1 MALYEDEIDLRPYI
15 LALIHN
21 WWRITLV
28 AVVFTSVALGFSVLQ
43 AREYIATATILLTR
57 SQASLNLAEQF
68 PTVREN
74 IYDPVSRMNALLTI
88 AQSDAIALETL
99 DSVSDKLPADEREL
113 EAIKDQVEVADRG
126 DSILVSAFAQNPE
139 LAAEIANTWAHRTI
153 LAINQAYSGGQPLA
167 EIQRRSSTAKQEYE
181 DAQSALE
188 SFIRANQIT
197 LFQKKIEEANN
208 LLSEAVNDRAWQI
221 SYYYNRKQSMQDL
234 KVKAEALKQQLGSG
248 KRSSAGG
255 IGDAIALLNMH
266 SNAFGIGETSN
277 ARALWLGETSNQV
290 VPDNTAG
297 MTFDLQ
303 LTELSSLDD
312 TPASYAQD
320 LDRIIQQ
327 AESEISKSEE
337 ALNNLNQNL
346 FQGED
351 SDVIEATSARIQE
364 LQTRLENEQARQREL
379 ASNRD
384 LAWEAYQALIQKETE
399 IENAAQ
405 TSNQVTLASR
415 AIPPQNPASR
425 GIVRN
430 ALLAGVLGGLLGIF
444 RVFGIM
450 WWKSLDRPSGPESSI
465 TTFNK
470 AAE

>member
-1 MALYEDEIDLRPYI
+1 MALYEDEIDLRPFI

-21 WWRITLV
+21 WWRAMLV
-28 AVVFTSVALGFSVLQ
+28 AIILALVALGLSLLQ
-43 AREYIATATILLTR
+43 AREYVATATILLTR

-74 IYDPVSRMNALLTI
+74 IYDPGSRMSALLTI
-88 AQSDAIALETL
+88 AQSDAISLATL
-99 DSVSDKLPADEREL
+99 DSVGDKLPADEREI
-113 EAIKDQVEVADRG
+113 EAIEDRVEVTDKG
-126 DSILVSAFAQNPE
+126 DSILVSASAQTPE
-139 LAAEIANTWAHRTI
+139 LAAEIANTWAHQTV
-153 LAINQAYSGGQPLA
+153 LTINQAYSGGQPLA
-167 EIQRRSSTAKQEYE
+167 EIQSRLATAEQEYE
-181 DAQSALE
+181 VAQNALE
-188 SFIRANQIT
+188 AFIKSNQIT
-197 LFQKKIEEANN
+197 LLQNNIDEAKN

-221 SYYYNRKQSMQDL
+221 SYNYNRKQSMQDL

-248 KRSSAGG
+248 NSSSAGG
-255 IGDAIALLNMH
+255 IGDAIALLYMH

-327 AESEISKSEE
+327 AESEISKSAE
-337 ALNNLNQNL
+337 ALNSLNQNL

-351 SDVIEATSARIQE
+351 SDVIEATSAQIQE
-364 LQTRLENEQARQREL
+364 LQTQLESEHAREREL
-379 ASNRD
+379 TSDRD
-384 LAWEAYQALIQKETE
+384 LAWEAYQALVQKETE

-405 TSNQVTLASR
+405 TSNQVTLASQ
-415 AIPPQNPASR
+415 AVPPQKPASR
-425 GIVRN
+425 GTIRN
-430 ALLAGVLGGLLGIF
+430 TLVAGVLGGLLGVF
-444 RVFGIM
+444 LVFGSM
-450 WWKSLDRPSGPESSI
+450 WWKSIKQPMESETSVS
-465 TTFNK
+465 
-470 AAE
+470 AAD